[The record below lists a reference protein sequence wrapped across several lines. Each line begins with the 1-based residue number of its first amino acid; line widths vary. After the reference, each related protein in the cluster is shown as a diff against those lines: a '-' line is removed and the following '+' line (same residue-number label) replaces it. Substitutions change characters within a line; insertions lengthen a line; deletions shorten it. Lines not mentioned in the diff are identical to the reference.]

1 MLFLRYK
8 FYLDS
13 LKKINSLER
22 IKESL
27 KMYTSNIYFYS
38 LVQNWNNFSLRIIK
52 TIRIFLLREF
62 NSVF

>member
-38 LVQNWNNFSLRIIK
+38 LVQNWNNFSLKIKDNTHFFIARI
-52 TIRIFLLREF
+52 
-62 NSVF
+62 